1 MKNEAVIEN
10 LTKEIQ
16 ELKTT
21 IEELTVQVQKLQL
34 NSKAK
39 VPGSFKVGD
48 KVVLLTGGQVGK
60 YGDKAVVTKVGR
72 RISVVVNGRHT
83 NRVPTN
89 LKHDQ

>member
-1 MKNEAVIEN
+1 MKNDAVIEN
-10 LTKEIQ
+10 LTKEIR

-21 IEELTVQVQKLQL
+21 IEGLTLQVQQLQL

-39 VPGSFKVGD
+39 VPGSFEIGD
-48 KVVLLTGGQVGK
+48 KVVLLTGGLVGK
-60 YGDKAVVTKVGR
+60 YGDKGVVTKVGR
-72 RISVVVNGRHT
+72 RISVIVNGRHT